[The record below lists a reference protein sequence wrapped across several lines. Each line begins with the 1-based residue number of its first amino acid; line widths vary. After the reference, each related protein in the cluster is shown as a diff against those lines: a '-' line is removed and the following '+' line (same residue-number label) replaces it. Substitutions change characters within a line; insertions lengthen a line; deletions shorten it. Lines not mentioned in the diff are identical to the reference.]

1 MHLTDLFCGWSL
13 DFLCP
18 RVASAGTRRPR
29 LLFSLE
35 IHAQPMYLRSFFNR
49 DGFGGDLAAD
59 LAAGS
64 DLNPIAPF
72 NIPFDFPAHDDF
84 RSFDIRSNA
93 ALGPDGQFA
102 AS

>member
-1 MHLTDLFCGWSL
+1 MHLTDFFCGWNL
-13 DFLCP
+13 DVLCA

-35 IHAQPMYLRSFFNR
+35 IHAQPMYLRPFFNR
-49 DGFGGDLAAD
+49 DGFGSELAAY
-59 LAAGS
+59 LTRSGNQNSIAA
-64 DLNPIAPF
+64 F